1 MTVDSFEITLP
12 SSEEIRAL
20 IKEAG
25 LTRAEAAALLHVP
38 RRRLN
43 HWVAPETG
51 LEHRPMPLSAYE
63 LLLIKLDKHPL
74 YKKVNNDH

>member
-1 MTVDSFEITLP
+1 MTVDSFEISLP

-25 LTRAEAAALLHVP
+25 LTRAEAAALIHVP

-43 HWVAPETG
+43 RWVSPEDSMDYR
-51 LEHRPMPLSAYE
+51 EMPLSAYE
-63 LLLIKLDKHPL
+63 LLLIKLNKHPI
-74 YKKVNNDH
+74 YKKVNSDH